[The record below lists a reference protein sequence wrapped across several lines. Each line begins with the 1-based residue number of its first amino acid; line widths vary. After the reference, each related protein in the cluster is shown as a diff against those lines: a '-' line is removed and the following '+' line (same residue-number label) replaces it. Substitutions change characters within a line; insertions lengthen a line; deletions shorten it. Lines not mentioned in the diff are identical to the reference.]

1 MSREKLDD
9 DDDDDDEEDDD
20 DSEDEEDPDGR
31 VIKGRKREEGVEK
44 GARRVPAREREREGR
59 GGGQEAIG
67 MSDRISL
74 VNQIWPNKRRDGR
87 NARENGGPRE
97 QLRFVRALACGRAAK
112 KSVKPKRGGNG
123 MEDEPFESGQL
134 WRERERE
141 RGE

>member
-1 MSREKLDD
+1 M
-9 DDDDDDEEDDD
+9 
-20 DSEDEEDPDGR
+20 
-31 VIKGRKREEGVEK
+31 
-44 GARRVPAREREREGR
+44 
-59 GGGQEAIG
+59 
-67 MSDRISL
+67 
-74 VNQIWPNKRRDGR
+74 NQIWPNKRRDGR

-141 RGE
+141 GWE